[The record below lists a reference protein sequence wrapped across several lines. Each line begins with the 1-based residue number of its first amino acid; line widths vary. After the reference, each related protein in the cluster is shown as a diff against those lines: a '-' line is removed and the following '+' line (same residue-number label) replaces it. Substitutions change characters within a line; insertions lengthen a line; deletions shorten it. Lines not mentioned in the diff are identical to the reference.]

1 MSEDRK
7 LPNRRQ
13 FLSAAGLMGAGAV
26 LASCAPAIA
35 APTKANLDVEILNF
49 ALNLEYLE
57 AAFYLAVTGRLG
69 ELEALEPGNTN
80 AIILP
85 TGTTPAGGSA
95 VQPAF
100 TGARSGGMTF
110 ASADVKSRANEIATD
125 ELNHV
130 KFLRKALG
138 SSAAPR
144 PTLDIG
150 PAFGVAAVAATG
162 AGAAS
167 AFSPYTT
174 EPSADLY
181 FLHGA
186 FIFEDV
192 GVTAYKGAA
201 RFIYDDTANGNLEQ
215 AAGILAVEAYHAGE
229 IRSLLY
235 PYRAAQTGF
244 GIDVQTLIQKIS
256 DLRDA
261 LDGSVDMDQGLVNAD
276 GSANIV
282 PTDSNAIA
290 FSRTPRQVANIVF
303 GQAGAGK
310 GLFFPNGL
318 SNFPNGNSYAKI
330 LAI

>member
-26 LASCAPAIA
+26 LASCAPAMA
-35 APTKANLDVEILNF
+35 AVTKTDLDVEILNF

-57 AAFYLAVTGRLG
+57 GAFYLAAVGRLN

-80 AIILP
+80 AIKLP
-85 TGTTPAGGSA
+85 DGSIPAGGSA
-95 VQPAF
+95 AQPAY
-100 TGARSGGMTF
+100 TKARDGVGMTF
-110 ASADVKSRANEIATD
+110 SSPAVKAYATEIAND
-125 ELNHV
+125 ELAHV
-130 KFLRKALG
+130 KFLRNALG
-138 SSAAPR
+138 ASAAPR
-144 PTLDIG
+144 PVLDIG
-150 PAFGVAAVAATG
+150 PAFGVAAALAAS
-162 AGAAS
+162 APAAS

-181 FLHGA
+181 FLHGS

-201 RFIYDDTANGNLEQ
+201 RFIVNDKPDGYLEK
-215 AAGILAVEAYHAGE
+215 AAGILAVEAYHAAE
-229 IRSLLY
+229 IRTLLY
-235 PYRAAQTGF
+235 ANKDAQTGF
-244 GIDVQTLIQKIS
+244 GVDVKTLIGLIS
-256 DLRDA
+256 ALR
-261 LDGSVDMDQGLVNAD
+261 GSLGGGKDQGIVNAN

-282 PTDSNAIA
+282 PTDSDSIA
-290 FSRTPRQVANIVF
+290 FSRTPRQVGNIVF
-303 GQAGAGK
+303 GAKDAAK

-330 LAI
+330 LAL

>member
-26 LASCAPAIA
+26 LASCAPAVA
-35 APTKANLDVEILNF
+35 VTPNKANLDVEILNF

-57 AAFYLAVTGRLG
+57 AAFYLSAVGRLG
-69 ELEALEPGNTN
+69 DLEALEPGNTS

-85 TGTTPAGGSA
+85 TGTTPTGGSA

-110 ASADVKSRANEIATD
+110 STPAVKAYAQEIAND
-125 ELNHV
+125 ELAHV

-138 SSAAPR
+138 TSAAPR
-144 PTLDIG
+144 PVLDIG
-150 PAFGVAAVAATG
+150 PAFGAAAVAATNVSG
-162 AGAAS
+162 AS

-201 RFIYDDTANGNLEQ
+201 RLISDDSSQGYLEK
-215 AAGILAVEAYHAGE
+215 AAGILAVEAYHASE
-229 IRSLLY
+229 IRTLLY
-235 PYRAAQTGF
+235 GSKDAQTGF
-244 GIDVQTLIQKIS
+244 GVDVKTLVGAIS
-256 DLRDA
+256 ALRGKLGGGA
-261 LDGSVDMDQGLVNAD
+261 DQGIVNAD
-276 GSANIV
+276 GSSNIV
-282 PTDSNAIA
+282 PADGDAIA

-303 GQAGAGK
+303 GAVGAGS

-318 SNFPNGNSYAKI
+318 SNFPNGDSYSKI
-330 LAI
+330 LAL